1 VLKVSRSLR
10 LEDVAGEQ
18 LFHPLQISFCI
29 VRELHRR
36 QALSRSTNR
45 LSAKCHHNDGRR
57 RAPLTVVIYFLK
69 EMMAAMFRDRTKKI
83 GVSEIVLPE
92 TDWSALRSIA
102 QVSASK

>member
-1 VLKVSRSLR
+1 
-10 LEDVAGEQ
+10 
-18 LFHPLQISFCI
+18 
-29 VRELHRR
+29 
-36 QALSRSTNR
+36 
-45 LSAKCHHNDGRR
+45 
-57 RAPLTVVIYFLK
+57 LTVVIYFLK